1 MYIKEI
7 KANGFKSFV
16 DKTNLN
22 LDKTFTGIVGPN
34 GSGKSNIVDAVKW
47 VLGEQSVKN
56 LRGSQSMTDV
66 IFAGSKTRNPSSS
79 ASVTIVFDNSDKHLP
94 VDYEEVSIKRT
105 VYKSGENEYFLNG
118 NKCRLKDITDL
129 FVDSF
134 SSKESFNIIS
144 QGKVSEILSN
154 KAEDRRAI
162 LEEAAGVLKYK
173 NRKKESLRKLERTD
187 ENISKIDMIIAE
199 LNENIA
205 PLEEQSKKAK
215 IYKEA
220 ASKLESIEVALLSQ
234 LITDNNLKFKNN
246 ETRINEINE
255 TLIKEDKNTSK
266 EDTKLE
272 KLKLDEIKLDEK
284 INNIQKDIISST
296 ERLNKLNSEKELTR
310 ERSKYNTD
318 DVKVKN
324 NLIDIKERKLKLE
337 SNKKILNKELDSLKE
352 ELTKIEDSLKDSTN
366 EYNTLESKR
375 KVLNEELNEINKKN
389 YSLKYKIETLNESI
403 NNGSKIPY
411 AVKSVLDNPRL
422 NGINNIVGNIVETEE
437 KYSTMLE
444 IALASSVNFVI
455 TENEESAKKA
465 IDYLKQNKLGRVTFY
480 PKNVIK
486 PKSVLPEILD
496 EIKTEKGFINLASE
510 LVTYDKEYYN
520 IVTNILGN
528 IIVVDTINNGI
539 DISKKINYKYRVVSL
554 DGELIHVGGSLTGG
568 SKNSKVSLIGE
579 KFELSRLNSLLLYN
593 EKDKINKENSLK
605 ELDYDLEILKENIY
619 KKTSLKVKTSEELN
633 SKKITIESTLEE
645 LDKINTEYD
654 NLTKNSSEL
663 IEKELDKIMNEF
675 YKEQT
680 LKKELET
687 SLNNY
692 INKRKDTNESISDL
706 EENIKKQ
713 NKEYNKLNN
722 ELKSL
727 EIENAKLSMALDND
741 LASLNENYNLT
752 YEMSKEKTLDISVDE
767 AKETVSKLKLE
778 IKSLGDVNLGS
789 IEEYER
795 VSKRFNFLNSQRED
809 LKNSEENLLGIIN
822 EMDEVME
829 TKFME
834 TFDKVNVEFK
844 HVFNKLFG
852 GGEAKLEL
860 TDPDNI
866 LTTGVDIKATPP
878 GKKLTNIS
886 LLSGGEKTLTAI
898 SLLFAIMN
906 LNDVPFAILDE
917 VEAAL
922 DEANVERFGSYL
934 DNYKGKTQLL
944 IITHKKK
951 TMEYVDLLYG
961 VTMQESGVSK
971 LVSVRLENVE

>member
-352 ELTKIEDSLKDSTN
+352 ELIKIEDSLKDSTN

-539 DISKKINYKYRVVSL
+539 NISKKINYKYRVVSL

>member
-539 DISKKINYKYRVVSL
+539 NISKKINYKYRVVSL

>member
-199 LNENIA
+199 LNENIT

-215 IYKEA
+215 IYKETKD
-220 ASKLESIEVALLSQ
+220 KLESIEVALLAE
-234 LITDNNLKFKNN
+234 LITTNNLKFKNN
-246 ETRINEINE
+246 ESRINEINE

-284 INNIQKDIISST
+284 INNIQKEIISST

-337 SNKKILNKELDSLKE
+337 SNKKILNKELDSLTE
-352 ELTKIEDSLKDSTN
+352 ELTKIENYLKDSTN

-375 KVLNEELNEINKKN
+375 KVLNEELNETNKKN

-422 NGINNIVGNIVETEE
+422 SGINNIVGNIVDTEE

-444 IALASSVNFVI
+444 IALSSSINFVI
-455 TENEESAKKA
+455 TDNEESAKKA

-539 DISKKINYKYRVVSL
+539 NISKKINYKYRVVTL

-568 SKNSKVSLIGE
+568 SKNSKASLIGE
-579 KFELSRLNSLLLYN
+579 KFELSRLNSLLTYN
-593 EKDKINKENSLK
+593 EKDKENKDNSLK

-619 KKTSLKVKTSEELN
+619 KKTSLKVKISEELN
-633 SKKITIESTLEE
+633 SKKINIENIKEE

-680 LKKELET
+680 HKKELET

-752 YEMSKEKTLDISVDE
+752 YEMSKEKPLDISVEE
-767 AKETVSKLKLE
+767 AKEIVSKLKLE
-778 IKSLGDVNLGS
+778 MKSLGDVNLGS

-809 LKNSEENLLGIIN
+809 LKSSEENLLGIIN

-922 DEANVERFGSYL
+922 DEANVDRFGAYL

>member
-539 DISKKINYKYRVVSL
+539 NISKKINYKYRVVSL

-778 IKSLGDVNLGS
+778 MKSLGDVNLGS